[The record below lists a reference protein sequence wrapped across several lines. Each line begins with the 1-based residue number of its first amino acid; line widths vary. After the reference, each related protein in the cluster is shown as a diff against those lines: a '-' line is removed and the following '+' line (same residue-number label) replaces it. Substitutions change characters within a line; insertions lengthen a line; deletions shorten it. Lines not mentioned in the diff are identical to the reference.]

1 MAAMATEPPYPRCF
15 NLTLKDDSTKIFNIE
30 IHKRV
35 VDWADMEQ
43 KVTEK
48 VCRTFGIDSRDVKSV
63 LFYEN
68 RDNLPICHGA
78 DDLVDAHTNAACQSK
93 WKDGDPPFIL
103 PLEVEFT
110 YPDALPSNLPVSTVV
125 SLPTVEQQQYVPLNQ
140 KHKWLDTAIRDLMV
154 RHLSADEK
162 YGVYF
167 PCKVS
172 GRSDRLSYQGQLIQ
186 SEHAMEQCVKAVMD
200 LRI

>member
-78 DDLVDAHTNAACQSK
+78 DDLVDAHTNAACQSE
-93 WKDGDPPFIL
+93 WKAGDPLFIL
-103 PLEVEFT
+103 PLEVQFT
-110 YPDALPSNLPVSTVV
+110 YSNVRLP
-125 SLPTVEQQQYVPLNQ
+125 
-140 KHKWLDTAIRDLMV
+140 I
-154 RHLSADEK
+154 
-162 YGVYF
+162 
-167 PCKVS
+167 
-172 GRSDRLSYQGQLIQ
+172 
-186 SEHAMEQCVKAVMD
+186 
-200 LRI
+200 